1 VTLDAFEPNGVE
13 TRVRVDGTERLRARF
28 GDFDWGAARELAASG
43 TTLRPGDLVAGPA
56 LGVVDG
62 VAAGSSV
69 DVDVDG
75 IGVLVQ
81 SVSA

>member
-1 VTLDAFEPNGVE
+1 
-13 TRVRVDGTERLRARF
+13 
-28 GDFDWGAARELAASG
+28 
-43 TTLRPGDLVAGPA
+43 VAGPA